1 MKNLNSYNAKKIEQ
15 KWQKIWQE
23 KNLFQASK
31 SKNKKDYYVLE
42 MFPYPSGKI
51 HMGHVRVYTLGDV
64 LARYK
69 RAKGFNVLHPM
80 GWDAFGMPAEN
91 AAFENKIHPA
101 IWTKKNIDNMRNQL
115 KAMGLSYDWD
125 LEFATCDPLYI
136 ECQQKIFLD
145 LYKNDLAYRKEAWAN
160 WDPIDQTVLS
170 NEQVIDGKGWRS
182 GALVERKKLPQWFF
196 KITKYADEL
205 IDSLKKLKDW
215 PNQVKTMQNNWIGR
229 SEGLKLNF
237 FISKKYSIQSK
248 FQKIEVYTTRPD
260 TIFGCS
266 FIAIAPDHPL
276 SKICSEK
283 NPKLKTF
290 IKECNKIGT
299 SEEALEK
306 VDKKGFDTKI
316 KVKHP
321 FIKNLE
327 LPVYVANFVLMS
339 YGTGAIFGVPAH
351 DQRDYDFAIKMNLP
365 IKIVVENSQKKE
377 KKSLNA
383 AYTGAGKIINSNFLN
398 GMTSNE
404 AKMYIIKLSEEK
416 QIGKSSKQFR
426 LHDWC
431 ASRQRYWGCPVPIIL
446 CNSCGVV
453 PVQKEDLPVLLPEDV
468 NFDKIGNPLDHHKN
482 WHTVECP
489 KCGNISKRETQTFD
503 TFVDSSW
510 YPLRYPSP
518 KSKNPIDKKS
528 VEKWCPPEQYVGGIE
543 HAILH
548 LLYARF
554 FTKALKDTNY
564 IKFDEPFKG
573 LFCQGMVCHKTY
585 KGETGWLEPSE
596 VTIKNN
602 KAYNKSDKSE
612 VNIGRSEKMSKSK
625 KNIVD
630 PITIIEKYGA
640 DTARLFILS
649 DSPPER
655 DLDWSDSGV
664 EGCWK
669 FLKRIWTHFE
679 NYKFDAENVELLNKL
694 DKDNLNL
701 RQQIHICIKEA
712 TESIEDFKYNSAV
725 ASIRKLS
732 NILLTQKEKSKNIIT
747 EQVILEGWKSF
758 ILMLAPMT
766 PHIAEELW
774 HILYKDKLISDCSWP
789 EVNYNII
796 ENNSITIAIQINGK
810 FKNTL
815 EINSAEKNKKDM
827 IINIVLNMKNIKKA
841 LNKKQ
846 PKKIIS
852 IPGKVVNIVV

>member
-1 MKNLNSYNAKKIEQ
+1 M
-15 KWQKIWQE
+15 
-23 KNLFQASK
+23 
-31 SKNKKDYYVLE
+31 
-42 MFPYPSGKI
+42 
-51 HMGHVRVYTLGDV
+51 
-64 LARYK
+64 
-69 RAKGFNVLHPM
+69 
-80 GWDAFGMPAEN
+80 
-91 AAFENKIHPA
+91 
-101 IWTKKNIDNMRNQL
+101 
-115 KAMGLSYDWD
+115 
-125 LEFATCDPLYI
+125 
-136 ECQQKIFLD
+136 
-145 LYKNDLAYRKEAWAN
+145 
-160 WDPIDQTVLS
+160 
-170 NEQVIDGKGWRS
+170 
-182 GALVERKKLPQWFF
+182 
-196 KITKYADEL
+196 
-205 IDSLKKLKDW
+205 
-215 PNQVKTMQNNWIGR
+215 
-229 SEGLKLNF
+229 
-237 FISKKYSIQSK
+237 
-248 FQKIEVYTTRPD
+248 
-260 TIFGCS
+260 
-266 FIAIAPDHPL
+266 
-276 SKICSEK
+276 
-283 NPKLKTF
+283 
-290 IKECNKIGT
+290 
-299 SEEALEK
+299 
-306 VDKKGFDTKI
+306 
-316 KVKHP
+316 
-321 FIKNLE
+321 
-327 LPVYVANFVLMS
+327 
-339 YGTGAIFGVPAH
+339 
-351 DQRDYDFAIKMNLP
+351 
-365 IKIVVENSQKKE
+365 
-377 KKSLNA
+377 
-383 AYTGAGKIINSNFLN
+383 
-398 GMTSNE
+398 
-404 AKMYIIKLSEEK
+404 
-416 QIGKSSKQFR
+416 
-426 LHDWC
+426 
-431 ASRQRYWGCPVPIIL
+431 
-446 CNSCGVV
+446 
-453 PVQKEDLPVLLPEDV
+453 
-468 NFDKIGNPLDHHKN
+468 
-482 WHTVECP
+482 
-489 KCGNISKRETQTFD
+489 
-503 TFVDSSW
+503 DSSW

-796 ENNSITIAIQINGK
+796 ENNSCLLYTSDAAD
-810 FKNTL
+810 
-815 EINSAEKNKKDM
+815 E
-827 IINIVLNMKNIKKA
+827 
-841 LNKKQ
+841 
-846 PKKIIS
+846 
-852 IPGKVVNIVV
+852 